1 MSWKK
6 YGEAEYITTR
16 WSGGTTTQLAIAPEG
31 AVYADR
37 DFLWRLSS
45 AGVEDD
51 YSKFTALPD
60 YERLISVLKGDLE
73 MKIADGPRE
82 KLPCYEV
89 RAFDGGVPV
98 ESWGQCRD
106 FNLMLRKG
114 KCAGAAQSVRIPAG
128 GCMEITPPV
137 PSGCYGSCCTA
148 AVYCAEGEVSVSG
161 VPDSADP
168 GNTAEADGGKAVS
181 GLSASAGEL
190 LLNEEYKTAPLRF
203 ESAEGAVLMV
213 AVIFSV

>member
-6 YGEAEYITTR
+6 YGETDYITTR

-45 AGVEDD
+45 AGVDDD

-82 KLPCYEV
+82 ALPCFTV

-114 KCAGAAQSVRIPAG
+114 KCAGAVQSVRIPAG
-128 GCMEITPPV
+128 GCIEITLAV
-137 PSGCYGSCCTA
+137 PSGCHGNCFTA
-148 AVYCAEGEVSVSG
+148 AVYCAEGNVTVSG
-161 VPDSADP
+161 VSACGTDAASLS
-168 GNTAEADGGKAVS
+168 GNSVS
-181 GLSASAGEL
+181 AKAGEL
-190 LLNEEYKTAPLRF
+190 LLDDACKTAPLRL

-213 AVIFSV
+213 ASVFYF

>member
-6 YGEAEYITTR
+6 YGETDYITTR

-45 AGVEDD
+45 AGVDDD

-82 KLPCYEV
+82 ALPCFTV

-98 ESWGQCRD
+98 ESWGRCRD

-114 KCAGAAQSVRIPAG
+114 KCAGAVQSVRIPAG
-128 GCMEITPPV
+128 GCIEITLAV
-137 PSGCYGSCCTA
+137 PSGCYGNCFTA
-148 AVYCAEGEVSVSG
+148 AVYCAEGDVTISGVSACGADAVPLSGNSVS
-161 VPDSADP
+161 A
-168 GNTAEADGGKAVS
+168 K
-181 GLSASAGEL
+181 AGEL
-190 LLNEEYKTAPLRF
+190 LLNETCKTAPLRLK
-203 ESAEGAVLMV
+203 SAEGAVLMV
-213 AVIFSV
+213 SSIFLI

>member
-6 YGEAEYITTR
+6 YGEADYITTR

-45 AGVEDD
+45 AGVDDD

-60 YERLISVLKGDLE
+60 YERLISVLKGELE

-82 KLPCYEV
+82 ALPCFTV

-98 ESWGQCRD
+98 ESWGRCRD

-114 KCAGAAQSVRIPAG
+114 KCAGAVQSVRIPAG
-128 GCMEITPPV
+128 GSAEITMAV
-137 PSGCYGSCCTA
+137 PSGCYGNCFTA
-148 AVYCAEGEVSVSG
+148 AVYCAEGDVTISGVSACGADAAPLSGNSVS
-161 VPDSADP
+161 A
-168 GNTAEADGGKAVS
+168 K
-181 GLSASAGEL
+181 AGEL
-190 LLNEEYKTAPLRF
+190 LLNETCKTAPLRL

-213 AVIFSV
+213 SSIFLI